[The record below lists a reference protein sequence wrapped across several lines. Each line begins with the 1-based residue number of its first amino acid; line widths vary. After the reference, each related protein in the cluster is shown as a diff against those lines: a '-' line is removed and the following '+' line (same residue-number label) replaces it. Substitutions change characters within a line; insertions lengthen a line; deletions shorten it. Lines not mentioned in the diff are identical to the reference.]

1 MDIPGAL
8 GILIAVLTIA
18 GIAGG
23 LAAFFRSMQRATL
36 ETYKE
41 DNEALR
47 LRVDTLEKER
57 IDDRGHIDTLRAEVT
72 KLRAD
77 NDLLREIVP
86 GTQAIKALHDTVA
99 DQHSQVMAALRVVGG
114 AIADMGR
121 EQ

>member
-1 MDIPGAL
+1 MDVPTAA

-23 LAAFFRSMQRATL
+23 LAAFFRQMQRATL

-57 IDDRGHIDTLRAEVT
+57 IDDRGQLDTLRAEVT

-86 GTQAIKALHDTVA
+86 GTQAIKALHEAVNR
-99 DQHSQVMAALRVVGG
+99 QHEQVMKALKVVGG
-114 AIADMGR
+114 AIVDMGGER
-121 EQ
+121 